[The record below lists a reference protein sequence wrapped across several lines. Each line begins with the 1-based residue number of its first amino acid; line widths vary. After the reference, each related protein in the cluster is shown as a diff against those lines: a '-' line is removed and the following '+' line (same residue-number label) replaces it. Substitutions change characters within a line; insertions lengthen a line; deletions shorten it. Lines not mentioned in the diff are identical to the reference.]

1 MSDKKS
7 AKKPTNPKPTA
18 DEGNKGG
25 LPTIVDAEGKERP
38 VKSGDVIREKDG
50 KTVVLDKEEAVRDL
64 LSAKGMLV
72 SIGNNELGMA
82 QTYGVSV
89 KRCDNGN
96 LLLSLETSTKSDS
109 EFVMPKPEQCAPGL
123 FLPDKKGVRYIGRRA
138 NMEAMFAMWSCYE
151 AYTQNLGLTNAYA
164 LVRLELQDIG
174 DGMKWRGLFVPALK
188 VMEA

>member
-7 AKKPTNPKPTA
+7 AKKPVNPKPTA
-18 DEGNKGG
+18 AEENKGV

-64 LSAKGMLV
+64 LSATGMLV

-89 KRCDNGN
+89 KRCDNSN

-109 EFVMPKPEQCAPGL
+109 EFVTPKPEQVKPGL
-123 FLPDKKGVRYIGRRA
+123 FLPDQRGVRYVGRRA

-164 LVRLELQDIG
+164 LVRLELQNLG
-174 DGMKWRGLFVPALK
+174 NGMKWHGLFVPTLN
-188 VMEA
+188 VMGE